1 VVDEAIVESEK
12 GNGTIESSKQEQS
25 GGAEENG
32 AEKVSLKVEDTN
44 AEGELVQE
52 ALNVAVEEA
61 IVESEK
67 ENGTIDGSKQEKS
80 GGAEENAAA
89 ENASLNVEDIINGKN
104 EFPASD
110 EKQTIQGEEQ
120 VKKMVDNESV
130 IWSFAQ

>member
-1 VVDEAIVESEK
+1 LNAVV
-12 GNGTIESSKQEQS
+12 G
-25 GGAEENG
+25 
-32 AEKVSLKVEDTN
+32 
-44 AEGELVQE
+44 
-52 ALNVAVEEA
+52 EA

-80 GGAEENAAA
+80 GSAEENAAA
-89 ENASLNVEDIINGKN
+89 ENVSINVEDIINGKN
-104 EFPASD
+104 EIPASD

>member
-1 VVDEAIVESEK
+1 LNAVVDEAIVELEK
-12 GNGTIESSKQEQS
+12 ENGTLESSKQEQS

-67 ENGTIDGSKQEKS
+67 EKDGSKQEKS

-89 ENASLNVEDIINGKN
+89 EYASLNVEDIINGKN

>member
-1 VVDEAIVESEK
+1 LNAVVDEAIVESEK
-12 GNGTIESSKQEQS
+12 ENGTIESSKQEQS

-67 ENGTIDGSKQEKS
+67 EKDGSKQQKS

-89 ENASLNVEDIINGKN
+89 ENASLNVEDIINGKY

>member
-1 VVDEAIVESEK
+1 LNAVVDEAIVESEK
-12 GNGTIESSKQEQS
+12 ENGTIESSKQEQS

-67 ENGTIDGSKQEKS
+67 EKDGSKQEKS